1 MAPVD
6 YGPPQGPRD
15 KVAATMDEANPTS
28 DRYFDL
34 SLRLLTIF
42 VLVSLVACVAFLSYR
57 WLSPRF
63 FKEPTPPVETHNPV
77 VVSPA
82 PTSEATPAPTDKI
95 LMDPRKTFRCVEQG
109 RVTFSDRA
117 CDTGSEQ
124 ILPLNAPQPPPA
136 GGR

>member
-1 MAPVD
+1 
-6 YGPPQGPRD
+6 
-15 KVAATMDEANPTS
+15 MDEANPTS

-57 WLSPRF
+57 WLYPRF
-63 FKEPTPPVETHNPV
+63 QSAPAAPVGPRDPV

-82 PTSEATPAPTDKI
+82 PVPEAAPAKTDQI
-95 LMDPRKTFRCVEQG
+95 LMDPRKAFRCTEQG

-117 CDTGSEQ
+117 CDSGSEK
-124 ILPLNAPQPPPA
+124 ILPLNPPQPPA
-136 GGR
+136 SGR